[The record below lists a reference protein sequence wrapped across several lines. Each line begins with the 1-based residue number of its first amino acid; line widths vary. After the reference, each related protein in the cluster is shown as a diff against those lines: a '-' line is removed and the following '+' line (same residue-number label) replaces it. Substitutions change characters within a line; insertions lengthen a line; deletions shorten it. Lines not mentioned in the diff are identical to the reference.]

1 MKKITISTLFFV
13 SLFYNINASAE
24 CSDNAE
30 TKVDDFSKKTTVI
43 GGVCKDNPNPSW
55 KYEWTM
61 SYLISVKP
69 ESFGLVMNVHYD
81 DKGWR
86 RYLAA
91 VDDAGNN
98 YTGPI
103 DRKVSKCS
111 GVFCSY
117 SETMVVDLTFKQ
129 VETMAEKGLNIRM
142 DSANPIVSTMNP
154 KGENNRIFQ
163 IPAEQAKNFLDAYKN
178 AYGNK

>member
-1 MKKITISTLFFV
+1 MKKIISCALFVGSVFC
-13 SLFYNINASAE
+13 SINASAE
-24 CSDNAE
+24 CLDNAE
-30 TKVDDFSKKTTVI
+30 VKVDDFSKKTTVI
-43 GGVCKDNPNPSW
+43 SGTCKENPNPSW

-69 ESFGLVMNVHYD
+69 DSYSLVMSVNYE

-91 VDDAGNN
+91 VDDSGNS

-103 DRKVSKCS
+103 DRKVSRCS

-117 SETMVVDLTFKQ
+117 SETMIVDLTLKQ
-129 VETMAEKGLNIRM
+129 VETIAEKGLNIRM

-163 IPAEQAKNFLDAYKN
+163 LPASQVRNFLDSYKSAYSIK
-178 AYGNK
+178 